1 MAHKKHL
8 VERIYIDE
16 NCDVKL
22 LNSGNVDVRG
32 YDLSAGEKQ
41 IFTQSLISAVSSV
54 SGRGYPMLIDTPLGR
69 LDIEHRKGVLRH
81 LANREHQVILLSTNT
96 EVVGEYLREIE
107 ANVQKRY
114 VLNFERAWRYRT
126 VNSADRLF

>member
-1 MAHKKHL
+1 MQ
-8 VERIYIDE
+8 
-16 NCDVKL
+16 L
-22 LNSGNVDVRG
+22 LNTDGVDVRA

-54 SGRGYPMLIDTPLGR
+54 SGRMFPMLIDTPLGR

-96 EVVGEYLREIE
+96 EVAGEYLREIE
-107 ANVQKRY
+107 AACAEDLPASFRPD
-114 VLNFERAWRYRT
+114 RRHRT
-126 VNSADRLF
+126 VHGAYRIL